1 MKEKFIDHKFNA
13 ASLKIIEI
21 ANGILNEYRSMGY
34 RLSLRQLY
42 YQLVAR
48 DYIENSIKSYKRIG
62 NLVSDARLAG
72 LLDWNRLRTQ
82 PKRLTVVIKPMLM
95 SMVNHPGN

>member
-13 ASLKIIEI
+13 ASLALIQT
-21 ANGILNEYRSMGY
+21 ANGILNEYRNMGY

-48 DYIENSIKSYKRIG
+48 DYIENSVKTYKRIG
-62 NLVSDARLAG
+62 NLESL
-72 LLDWNRLRTQ
+72 
-82 PKRLTVVIKPMLM
+82 
-95 SMVNHPGN
+95 S